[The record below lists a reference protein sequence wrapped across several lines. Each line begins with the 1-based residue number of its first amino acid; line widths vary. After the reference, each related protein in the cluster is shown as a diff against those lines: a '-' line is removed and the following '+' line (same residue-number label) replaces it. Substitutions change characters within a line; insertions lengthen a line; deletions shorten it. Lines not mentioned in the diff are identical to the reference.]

1 MADEQGTGV
10 PDGNFARSKAGG
22 AVNGI
27 LDNVGSDGRKYVPQD
42 AAPAGADEGDVYLAD
57 GTNWDPLSGGNAA
70 LVIYL
75 AGGWVAIQEFTG
87 VGGL

>member
-10 PDGNFARSKAGG
+10 PDGNFARTVAGS

-27 LDNVGSDGRKYVPQD
+27 LQNVGSDGRQFAPRES
-42 AAPAGADEGDVYLAD
+42 APAGAGTGDVYLAD
-57 GTNWDPLSGGNAA
+57 GTNWDPLAGGNAA

-75 AGGWVAIQEFTG
+75 DGGWVGIKEFTG